1 MALVG
6 GPRILSAMEKVALDP
21 KWKEFLLKFP
31 ELRKRVVDDPAF
43 SELSL
48 DKRLE
53 EFQKKGFAAMQ
64 VIDAYAA
71 SATVAA
77 AYELALARKGLKVDF
92 SKVDPEAAEFAM
104 LMLRRSQSSSYFK
117 DQSFALT
124 RGGLTGNRSIDKA
137 LLQFKSFVLNRWS
150 VVRYDLPQMY
160 RKDKAAAA
168 QALMY
173 IAMANAASVGVKWGA
188 RSLIAAVLA
197 GAGLVVKES
206 LEDEDSYA
214 EDVAREFLGMVPFV
228 PEMVQMAVYRR
239 APMPSAE
246 PFFQVGQA
254 AYRGYSA
261 AKAQDGR
268 KALKAIGNAVTAMA
282 TMAGIPGTIQAAQIG
297 GMVMDDG
304 SIRFPYSD
312 ELGRL
317 DKLVDK
323 HQDTAEERSRWTQLK
338 VARKRFQSL
347 NHRYKAAIEAGETE
361 QAAILARQMAEAMEP
376 YK

>member
-1 MALVG
+1 
-6 GPRILSAMEKVALDP
+6 
-21 KWKEFLLKFP
+21 
-31 ELRKRVVDDPAF
+31 
-43 SELSL
+43 
-48 DKRLE
+48 
-53 EFQKKGFAAMQ
+53 
-64 VIDAYAA
+64 
-71 SATVAA
+71 
-77 AYELALARKGLKVDF
+77 
-92 SKVDPEAAEFAM
+92 
-104 LMLRRSQSSSYFK
+104 
-117 DQSFALT
+117 
-124 RGGLTGNRSIDKA
+124 
-137 LLQFKSFVLNRWS
+137 
-150 VVRYDLPQMY
+150 
-160 RKDKAAAA
+160 
-168 QALMY
+168 
-173 IAMANAASVGVKWGA
+173 
-188 RSLIAAVLA
+188 
-197 GAGLVVKES
+197 
-206 LEDEDSYA
+206 
-214 EDVAREFLGMVPFV
+214 VPFV